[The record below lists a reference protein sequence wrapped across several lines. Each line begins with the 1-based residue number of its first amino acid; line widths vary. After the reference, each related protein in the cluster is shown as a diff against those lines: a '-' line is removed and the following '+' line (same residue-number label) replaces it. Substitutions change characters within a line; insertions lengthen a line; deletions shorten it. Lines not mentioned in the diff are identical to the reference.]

1 MGGLACRAA
10 GAEQL
15 NRETRALIEQMAQ
28 QVQMSYAER
37 EATLSGDLLQVRPL
51 TGLASAR
58 LSASTPRPNDPGA
71 KKGVGCGGAG
81 RRCKPPLPCGRNA
94 RLCVKHVA

>member
-1 MGGLACRAA
+1 MGGVACRAA

-37 EATLSGDLLQVRPL
+37 EATLSGDLLQVRPP
-51 TGLASAR
+51 TGLASV
-58 LSASTPRPNDPGA
+58 LPVCLPPRPALTIPPP
-71 KKGVGCGGAG
+71 KKALGVGVRGGGANP
-81 RRCKPPLPCGRNA
+81 RCR
-94 RLCVKHVA
+94 VAATRASV